1 MMNVGLYFGSF
12 NPVHNAHI
20 RIGEYMHSH
29 YPMDEIW
36 YVLSPQNPLKEEKDL
51 LHASQRLQLL
61 ETAIKDFSYMKVSTI
76 EFDLPKPSYTY
87 MTLRT
92 LHEKYPKIIFS
103 IIMGNDS
110 MKDIN
115 QWKNY
120 SEIINNHIIYLY
132 PRNDI
137 ELYVLSK
144 NIIQTD
150 APKIFISSSQIREKI
165 KIGESIKELVP
176 TEVFKIIQAEKY
188 YL

>member
-36 YVLSPQNPLKEEKDL
+36 YVLSPQNPFKAERDL
-51 LHASQRLQLL
+51 LHASHRLELL
-61 ETAIKDFSYMKVSTI
+61 ETALKDFPYMKLSTI

-87 MTLRT
+87 ATLRT
-92 LHEKYPKIIFS
+92 LHEKYPDIIFS

-110 MKDIN
+110 MKVIQ

-120 SEIINNHIIYLY
+120 HEIIDNHIIYLY
-132 PRNDI
+132 PRDDI
-137 ELYVLSK
+137 ELFIVSK
-144 NIIQTD
+144 NIIQTN
-150 APKIFISSSQIREKI
+150 APKMYISSSEIREKI
-165 KIGESIKELVP
+165 KMGESIKELVP
-176 TEVFKIIQAEKY
+176 TEIFEVIQSKKF

>member
-1 MMNVGLYFGSF
+1 MNVGLYFGSF

-87 MTLRT
+87 VTLRT
-92 LHEKYPKIIFS
+92 LRQQYPNSVFS

-120 SEIINNHIIYLY
+120 QEISDGYMIYLY

-137 ELYVLSK
+137 ELFIVSK
-144 NIIQTD
+144 HIIQTN
-150 APKIFISSSQIREKI
+150 APKMNVSSSEIRAKI
-165 KIGESIKELVP
+165 KAGESIKELVP
-176 TEVFKIIQAEKY
+176 SDVFKIIQSEQFY
-188 YL
+188 V